1 MAKKLSTQAQ
11 LKLSVDDALSKIK
24 QLSAQLKEVKEK
36 VGEPVKIDV
45 QVDTSKF
52 TAQMNDI
59 KKVLGGTRNA
69 KGQFST
75 IASDIRGI
83 RTELTNLSKTLTAVV
98 GNLSDASTEANKFS
112 NSLNRSLSGNSQQ
125 ITGLVNNVEQFNVT
139 LRKSSEESKNFKNN
153 IMGAFSAASTA
164 LSSLMSG
171 LDKAYGSFRNI
182 GTTFLSTIGNIATQ
196 SLDMVGFSVTGMV
209 DEAMEQERK
218 LQQSKIGF
226 GNMFKGQ
233 DTDAMV
239 SQIRQTAAASPGLNS
254 GDLADYINQLGAVA
268 GGDFNTAFNATMGIL
283 KTVSYGGGDA
293 NSQMGY
299 IIKNVR
305 DVMAKGKAT
314 AVDVQQFNRAM
325 PLLTDALEAIGASE
339 FLKDGELTITK
350 DNAYKLME
358 AFANLNTSANPAYN
372 IFDQTSKTLA
382 GIQEEFREATASA
395 IAEGLESIGF
405 FDALANVA
413 KNSFLPEIEADIK
426 TFFDWIGEIAQG
438 IDWKQ
443 LQSQVGDVV
452 TEIKTLI
459 GELAYYLKD
468 NFLNTDTLKLVIQ
481 LVGEF
486 LKGLLEGAKG
496 LLQFINGIRQWL
508 GDDGLKNLAY
518 QLGNAVTQG
527 LIMSK
532 VLSMLAGGLE
542 TFSHVAQAS
551 FFLSQ
556 NVGKGVS
563 AGGGGGTQANA
574 LGSLMSLSG
583 LPGWPTISGNT
594 FSQKVGSMVTTI
606 SGGRVLLGDR
616 VAKGI
621 SGVGSLAKS
630 GLSLV
635 GQLGTSALKGGAVAL
650 LTDAVSGTVRNLN
663 MFGEATNSVA
673 DVLKVGGAA
682 IAGAIAGKVLGPLGM
697 LGGALLGAVVAI
709 KQAEQAAN
717 ERKAAET
724 TEAVKKLKS
733 DKGEEVVEETI
744 KAYQAAGGVFDA
756 GTNAGTWARNE
767 LVKWLDSH
775 NMEEWTAEKALDV
788 LSEAIRQKSLHEKM
802 VGVGSTDEF
811 KYLEGAKVDWI
822 TEQNGVR
829 LVTDKGKELADI
841 IRKYNLIG
849 AKDDE
854 IESINDETLIS
865 TYLNGN
871 ELNLAQLDYLKQKS
885 IEFENEVATVTTDSR
900 DKITEA
906 IEKAGN
912 INDAITQ
919 ATEAGD
925 QMVADALSFIKAID
939 LKILEARGV
948 IVDSIGNN
956 PVVDEETLKELVG
969 DSAAARAKE
978 WEGRGW
984 WQKNLF
990 DVGSGARNSLVGVL
1004 GGNGESQSII
1014 RVQESIDSLGREILG
1029 GNLSA
1034 EDKAKKESLLNT
1046 LLAAK
1051 DRYNQIEAGDWDSLK
1066 DMYNEMAGALISQ
1079 EYFDWLPEKS
1089 RPTES
1094 QLADDNEFYNY
1105 VGWLI
1110 AELRKGGF
1118 DRVPR
1123 SLYVRGRTVEAA
1135 FASGGIVTPIYRAG
1149 GGVGRGVDIVPAYL
1163 QPGEFVQRQSA
1174 VQKAGLSVMNALNNG
1189 DLGQAYRLIGAK
1201 LSNTW
1206 DHSRTVNNR
1215 SDNRRFQS
1223 NNFFIRNT
1231 TNAGRAG
1238 TRSSIAN
1245 HIALGY

>member
-11 LKLSVDDALSKIK
+11 LKLSVDDALAKIRN
-24 QLSAQLKEVKEK
+24 LSAELKQVKEQVNQPLK
-36 VGEPVKIDV
+36 LDV
-45 QVDTSKF
+45 QVDMSKF
-52 TAQMNDI
+52 NSQLNDV
-59 KKVLGGTRNA
+59 KKMLGGGRNA

-75 IASDIRGI
+75 IASDIRVI
-83 RTELTNLSKTLTAVV
+83 RTELTNLSKVLTNVV
-98 GNLSDASTEANKFS
+98 GGLTNASKQANEFS
-112 NSLNRSLSGNSQQ
+112 NNLNRSFSGNNQQ
-125 ITGLVNNVEQFNVT
+125 ITGLVNNVEQFNVS
-139 LRKSSEESKNFKNN
+139 LRRSSEESRSFKSNVA
-153 IMGAFSAASTA
+153 GAFAAASTG
-164 LSSLMSG
+164 LSSLLSG
-171 LDKAYGSFRNI
+171 MDKAYSGFRSI

-239 SQIRQTAAASPGLNS
+239 RQVRQTAASSPGLNS

-268 GGDFNTAFNATMGIL
+268 GGNFDTAFNATMGIL

-305 DVMAKGKAT
+305 DVMAKSKAT
-314 AVDVQQFNRAM
+314 QVDIQQFNRAM
-325 PLLTDALEAIGASE
+325 PLLAKAMESIGASE
-339 FLKDGELTITK
+339 FLKDGQLTITK
-350 DNAYKLME
+350 DNASKLME
-358 AFANLNTSANPAYN
+358 AFAKLNTPDNPAYN
-372 IFDQTSKTLA
+372 IFEQTSKTLA
-382 GIQEEFREATASA
+382 GIQEEFKEATASA
-395 IAEGLESIGF
+395 IAEGLEGIGF
-405 FDALANVA
+405 FDALADVA
-413 KNSFLPEIEADIK
+413 KNSLLPEIEGDIGE
-426 TFFDWIGEIAQG
+426 FFKWIGQASKE
-438 IDWKQ
+438 IDWNALKQ
-443 LQSQVGDVV
+443 EIGVV
-452 TEIKTLI
+452 VVEVKGLV
-459 GELAYYLKD
+459 GELATYFKD
-468 NFLNTDTLKLVIQ
+468 NFLNTDTLKLAVQII
-481 LVGEF
+481 GEF
-486 LKGLLEGAKG
+486 IKGLLEGAKG
-496 LLQFINGIRQWL
+496 FLEMINGLRQWL
-508 GDDGLKNLAY
+508 GDDGLKNLASS
-518 QLGNAVTQG
+518 LGKAVTQG
-527 LIMSK
+527 WIFSK
-532 VLSMLAGGLE
+532 VLSLVAGGFE

-551 FFLSQ
+551 FFLRQ
-556 NVGKGVS
+556 NIGGTGGMTASVKS
-563 AGGGGGTQANA
+563 AGSIA
-574 LGSLMSLSG
+574 SLMSLAG
-583 LPGWPTISGNT
+583 LPNWPTIKGNG
-594 FSQKVGSMVTTI
+594 FAEKAGSVVTSLT
-606 SGGRVLLGDR
+606 GGRVLLGDR
-616 VAKGI
+616 VTQGIQGAGMLLKG
-621 SGVGSLAKS
+621 GASLAK
-630 GLSLV
+630 
-635 GQLGTSALKGGAVAL
+635 QLGVSALKGGVVAIL
-650 LTDAVSGTVRNLN
+650 GDAVSDVVRNLN
-663 MFGEATNSVA
+663 AFGDATDKVA
-673 DVLKVGGAA
+673 DVLKVGGAT
-682 IAGAIAGKVLGPLGM
+682 IGGAIASKVLGPLGM
-697 LGGALLGAVVAI
+697 LGGALLSAVVAI

-717 ERKAAET
+717 ERRAEET

-756 GTNAGTWARNE
+756 NTNAGTWARNE

-775 NMEEWTAEKALDV
+775 PMEEWTAEKTLDI
-788 LSEAIRQKSLHEKM
+788 LSEAVRQKSLHEKM
-802 VGVGSTDEF
+802 VGVGSTNEF

-829 LVTDKGKELADI
+829 VVTDKGKELADI
-841 IRKYNLIG
+841 IRKYNLVG

-919 ATEAGD
+919 ATTAGD
-925 QMVADALSFIKAID
+925 KMVADALSFIKAID
-939 LKILEARGV
+939 LKILEARGI
-948 IVDSIGNN
+948 IVDSIGDN
-956 PVVDEETLKELVG
+956 PVVNEETLEELVG
-969 DSAAARAKE
+969 KSAAARAKE

-984 WQKNLF
+984 WQKTLF
-990 DVGSGARNSLVGVL
+990 DVGNSARNSLIGIL

-1014 RVQESIDSLGREILG
+1014 RMQESIDSLGKEILG
-1029 GNLSA
+1029 GNLNA

-1051 DRYNQIEAGDWDSLK
+1051 DHYNQIEAGDWDSLK
-1066 DMYNEMAGALISQ
+1066 NMYNEMAGALISQ

-1089 RPTES
+1089 RPTEA

-1105 VGWLI
+1105 IGWLI
-1110 AELRKGGF
+1110 AELRRAGF
-1118 DRVPR
+1118 DKVPR
-1123 SLYVRGRTVEAA
+1123 SLFVRGRSVEAA
-1135 FASGGIVTPIYRAG
+1135 YATGGFVKPVYRAG
-1149 GGVGRGVDIVPAYL
+1149 GGIGRGVDIVPAYL

-1189 DLGQAYRLIGAK
+1189 DLSAAYKLIGAK

-1206 DHSRTVNNR
+1206 NHNRTTNSN
-1215 SDNRRFQS
+1215 SDNRRYQS
-1223 NNFFIRNT
+1223 NTFFIRNT

-1245 HIALGY
+1245 RLALGY